1 MAIRLKSQQCLARQV
16 CAASPDTCSTAG
28 CSPAVCGQAVACLP
42 GAAAVPLGRSGE
54 TSWLGSN
61 ERTGARA
68 CLVLSALR
76 PAPSGAEQEGQG
88 RGATAMG
95 DAPYSPASWVPPAQS
110 QWLFCPTA
118 TTALQTA
125 HEDHWGSNSAP
136 LLRWCFCALSMIMG
150 GFSQT
155 SAKVAFAKAAFLSPT
170 FKSRSYQG
178 VNNSGICCE
187 ACEKR

>member
-68 CLVLSALR
+68 CLVLSALG
-76 PAPSGAEQEGQG
+76 PAPSGAEQEGQD

-110 QWLFCPTA
+110 QCGF
-118 TTALQTA
+118 
-125 HEDHWGSNSAP
+125 SVP
-136 LLRWCFCALSMIMG
+136 LLLLPFTQHMRTTGEATQHLCWDGAFVRWAW
-150 GFSQT
+150 
-155 SAKVAFAKAAFLSPT
+155 
-170 FKSRSYQG
+170 
-178 VNNSGICCE
+178 
-187 ACEKR
+187 